1 MTCKRHFA
9 GSLLCLGLLLPT
21 LGSSRADEPV
31 ASETAAV
38 NSCDA
43 SPSDSLPRVRSRSA
57 PGKRTT
63 TLPARRDVVVLNT
76 RGYGYHVPHREPAEA
91 PVPAKRP

>member
-21 LGSSRADEPV
+21 PGSSSADEPV

-38 NSCDA
+38 NRCDA
-43 SPSDSLPRVRSRSA
+43 SPSDLLARVRSRSA
-57 PGKRTT
+57 AGKRRATG
-63 TLPARRDVVVLNT
+63 AR
-76 RGYGYHVPHREPAEA
+76 PREAALGASCSGSCSGWCPGL
-91 PVPAKRP
+91 